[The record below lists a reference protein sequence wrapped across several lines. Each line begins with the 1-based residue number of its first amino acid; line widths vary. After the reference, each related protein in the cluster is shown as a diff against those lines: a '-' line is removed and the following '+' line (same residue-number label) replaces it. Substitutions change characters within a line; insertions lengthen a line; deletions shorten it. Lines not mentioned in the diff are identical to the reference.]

1 MKNLLLTLTLLLPV
15 LLQAQTL
22 KPGYYKSADG
32 YVTVTIDHQGDVIK
46 MQEPTRTN
54 EYKRES
60 GNTYRHS
67 EEKYSYYTIQVLDA
81 EHFNSMKNGASPY
94 TWTYSGKAPT
104 AEDFLAESEE
114 ECTIAEKYQKLAE
127 EDKSDTQVYTFC
139 GAAALFKCNM
149 NEDGFNEYAKQIIS
163 SLKLI
168 LVNPSVNP
176 CNDVFSTAMW
186 NAN

>member
-1 MKNLLLTLTLLLPV
+1 MKQKFLLLVLLLPMI
-15 LLQAQTL
+15 LQAQTL
-22 KPGYYKSADG
+22 KPGYYKSQDG
-32 YVTVTIDHQGDVIK
+32 YITVTVDHQGDVIK

-81 EHFNSMKNGASPY
+81 ERFNSLKNGGGAH

-104 AEDFLAESEE
+104 AEDFLTENDG
-114 ECTIAEKYQKLAE
+114 ECPLAEKYQKLAE
-127 EDKSDTQVYTFC
+127 EDKSDTQVHTFC
-139 GAAALFKCNM
+139 GAAALFRCNM
-149 NEDGFNEYAKQIIS
+149 NDEGFDAYAAQIIS

-168 LVNPSVNP
+168 MVNPSVNP
-176 CNDVFSTAMW
+176 CNDVFSTALW